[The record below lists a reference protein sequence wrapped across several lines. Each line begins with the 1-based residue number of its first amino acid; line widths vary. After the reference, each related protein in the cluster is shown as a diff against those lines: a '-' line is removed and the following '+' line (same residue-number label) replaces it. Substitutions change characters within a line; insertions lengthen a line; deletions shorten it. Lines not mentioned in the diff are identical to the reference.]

1 MAELTNFPITK
12 ILAKEIKDSH
22 GNPTI
27 EVTVFACPPLA
38 GAGAASGTF
47 SVPSGAS
54 TGSHEAHE
62 LRDKD
67 GLGVKDA
74 IEKVNTVIAPRLV
87 NQNVLNQKE
96 IDRIIIE
103 LDGTPN
109 KDNLGGNS
117 MIGVSIA
124 CAKAAA
130 KATDQE
136 VYQYLG
142 TLVEI
147 KPSRKTPYL
156 FMNLL
161 EGGRHTKSGLAF
173 QEYHVIPQTDD
184 INEAIDIGIKVQAS
198 LEDIIKNDL
207 GKESVVLGDE
217 GGFAPEVS
225 DIRKPL
231 MYLTEAVGRNNLEGK
246 VRFALDV
253 AASSF
258 YGNGVYQV
266 DGKNISKEELM
277 KIYDSLIA
285 EFNLLSIE
293 DPFNEEDFESFGTLG
308 RNHSRLKVVG
318 DDLTVTNVLRL
329 KKAIEMRSIN
339 AMIIK
344 PNQIGTL
351 SETLE
356 VMKVAREGGIE
367 LIVSHRGEET
377 NDDFIADLAFAFGCF
392 GLKSGAPLKP
402 ERKVKYDRLVK
413 ISGK

>member
-1 MAELTNFPITK
+1 M
-12 ILAKEIKDSH
+12 
-22 GNPTI
+22 
-27 EVTVFACPPLA
+27 
-38 GAGAASGTF
+38 
-47 SVPSGAS
+47 
-54 TGSHEAHE
+54 
-62 LRDKD
+62 
-67 GLGVKDA
+67 
-74 IEKVNTVIAPRLV
+74 
-87 NQNVLNQKE
+87 
-96 IDRIIIE
+96 
-103 LDGTPN
+103 DGTPN

>member
-1 MAELTNFPITK
+1 
-12 ILAKEIKDSH
+12 
-22 GNPTI
+22 
-27 EVTVFACPPLA
+27 
-38 GAGAASGTF
+38 
-47 SVPSGAS
+47 
-54 TGSHEAHE
+54 
-62 LRDKD
+62 
-67 GLGVKDA
+67 
-74 IEKVNTVIAPRLV
+74 
-87 NQNVLNQKE
+87 
-96 IDRIIIE
+96 
-103 LDGTPN
+103 
-109 KDNLGGNS
+109 
-117 MIGVSIA
+117 
-124 CAKAAA
+124 
-130 KATDQE
+130 
-136 VYQYLG
+136 
-142 TLVEI
+142 
-147 KPSRKTPYL
+147 
-156 FMNLL
+156 
-161 EGGRHTKSGLAF
+161 
-173 QEYHVIPQTDD
+173 
-184 INEAIDIGIKVQAS
+184 
-198 LEDIIKNDL
+198 
-207 GKESVVLGDE
+207 
-217 GGFAPEVS
+217 
-225 DIRKPL
+225 
-231 MYLTEAVGRNNLEGK
+231 
-246 VRFALDV
+246 
-253 AASSF
+253 
-258 YGNGVYQV
+258 
-266 DGKNISKEELM
+266 M